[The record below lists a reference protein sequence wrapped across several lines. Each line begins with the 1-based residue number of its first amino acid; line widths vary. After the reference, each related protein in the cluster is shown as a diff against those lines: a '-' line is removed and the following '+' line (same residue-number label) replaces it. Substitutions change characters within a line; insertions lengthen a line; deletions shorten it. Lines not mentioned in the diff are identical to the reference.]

1 MGSSSSNINATR
13 GLTNAEVFQLKRHFK
28 AASSGWFSKKIS
40 FTEFMTLYKLLNPSC
55 SQDTIELIA
64 QRAFLAS
71 DRNRSGKLNFDEF
84 LMAYKLTKS
93 KNIGENMSCV
103 LQDYCDPARQNQ
115 GRLTKD
121 QAYSYCCY
129 LYDFYG
135 RPSSVDPRSVLSVF
149 GESSTITYS
158 EFIYYTAPLYEQHI
172 FY

>member
-1 MGSSSSNINATR
+1 MGSSSSSINSTR

-40 FTEFMTLYKLLNPSC
+40 FTEFIALYKLLNPSC
-55 SQDTIELIA
+55 SEDKIELIA

-71 DRNRSGKLNFDEF
+71 DKNRSGKLNFDEF

-93 KNIGENMSCV
+93 KNICENMSCV
-103 LQDYCDPARQNQ
+103 LQDCDPARQNQ
-115 GRLTKD
+115 GRLTRD

-135 RPSSVDPRSVLSVF
+135 RPSSVDPRSVFSVF
-149 GESSTITYS
+149 GDNSTITYS
-158 EFIYYTAPLYEQHI
+158 EFIYYTAPLYEQYI